1 MNKSFVCPWWMGYML
16 LFPLRSLVHNPKKIV
31 SPYVKPGMT
40 VVDYGCAMGYFTIPM
55 AGMVGETGKVVCFD
69 IQQIMLDKLLKRARH
84 AEVGSR
90 LKTRLITGSAID
102 FEGME
107 NVADFVLLFAVAHEV
122 PDQEKL
128 FFSLSNMM
136 KKGSYLYFAEPSG
149 HVPNQQFLRSIELAK
164 NAGLS
169 IAIPPKGKKLAVVF
183 RKVE

>member
-1 MNKSFVCPWWMGYML
+1 
-16 LFPLRSLVHNPKKIV
+16 
-31 SPYVKPGMT
+31 
-40 VVDYGCAMGYFTIPM
+40 
-55 AGMVGETGKVVCFD
+55 
-69 IQQIMLDKLLKRARH
+69 
-84 AEVGSR
+84 

-107 NVADFVLLFAVAHEV
+107 NVADFVLLFCCCPEV

-136 KKGSYLYFAEPSG
+136 KNGSYLYFAEPSG

-164 NAGLS
+164 SAGLT